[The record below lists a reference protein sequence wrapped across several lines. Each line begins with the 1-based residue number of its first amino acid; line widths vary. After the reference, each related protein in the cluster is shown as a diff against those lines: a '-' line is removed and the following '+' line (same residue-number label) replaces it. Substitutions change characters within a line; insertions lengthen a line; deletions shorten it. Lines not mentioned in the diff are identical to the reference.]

1 MKSYK
6 IDMCNGPLVSNMLAF
21 TIPLIFTG
29 VLQLFFNAADTV
41 VVGRY
46 TGERALAA
54 VGSTTSLINL
64 LLNLVIGISMGTG
77 IIIGRNY
84 GAVNKRRTRNS
95 VHTAIATAIISGFI
109 MLVAGI
115 ILTKPMLK
123 LMGTPED
130 VIDLSILYMHIF
142 FIGMP
147 SSMLYNFGASILRAV
162 GDTKRSLFILAGAG
176 VVNIILNLILVI
188 VFHLGVAGVAI
199 ATIISEAISAFF
211 ILKIL
216 MKDDGPLHLE
226 WKKVRIHLNCLRDI
240 IKYGLPAGIQ
250 GILFNISNVIIQ
262 SSINSFG
269 SMAVAGNTAALTI
282 EGFIYAST
290 NAVYQTSLNFT
301 SQNTGAR
308 NYKRVDKIL
317 ILSVIFVFILGN
329 ILGTF
334 VYIFGDKLLRISL
347 SAPEALSYGLI
358 RIGIVGTTYALC
370 GIMDVSVGILRGLGF
385 PILPTM
391 VTLIGACI
399 FRLVWIFTVFR
410 KYHELSI
417 LYLSYPISWII
428 TAIILIICYVTMK
441 KKKFYII

>member
-84 GAVNKRRTRNS
+84 GAGNKRRTRNS

-142 FIGMP
+142 
-147 SSMLYNFGASILRAV
+147 L
-162 GDTKRSLFILAGAG
+162 
-176 VVNIILNLILVI
+176 
-188 VFHLGVAGVAI
+188 
-199 ATIISEAISAFF
+199 
-211 ILKIL
+211 
-216 MKDDGPLHLE
+216 
-226 WKKVRIHLNCLRDI
+226 
-240 IKYGLPAGIQ
+240 
-250 GILFNISNVIIQ
+250 
-262 SSINSFG
+262 
-269 SMAVAGNTAALTI
+269 
-282 EGFIYAST
+282 
-290 NAVYQTSLNFT
+290 
-301 SQNTGAR
+301 
-308 NYKRVDKIL
+308 
-317 ILSVIFVFILGN
+317 
-329 ILGTF
+329 
-334 VYIFGDKLLRISL
+334 
-347 SAPEALSYGLI
+347 
-358 RIGIVGTTYALC
+358 
-370 GIMDVSVGILRGLGF
+370 
-385 PILPTM
+385 
-391 VTLIGACI
+391 
-399 FRLVWIFTVFR
+399 
-410 KYHELSI
+410 
-417 LYLSYPISWII
+417 
-428 TAIILIICYVTMK
+428 
-441 KKKFYII
+441 